1 MLEVQKISKRYG
13 GFVAVDSVSFTV
25 AAGDLVGLIGP
36 NGAGKSTLF
45 SLLSG
50 FISSDDGHVNWQGR
64 DVTRL
69 APERRA
75 RLGLA
80 RTFQTPQE
88 FARLTVRDNLSVA
101 APRNPGEGIAALYLR
116 PGLVRRHE
124 RALREKVDAMLETI
138 GLGRQAEA
146 TAGSL
151 SGGQRKLLELGR
163 LLMTGPRLVLL
174 DEPFAGVNPVLIE
187 ELSHLIRRQNE
198 AGVTFMIVEHNLDA
212 LMRLVRFVHVMDRG
226 RILTSG
232 EPHEVL
238 ADAAVHEAYLG
249 GSL

>member
-1 MLEVQKISKRYG
+1 MLGVRNISKRYG
-13 GFVAVDSVSFTV
+13 GFVAVDSVSFSV

-50 FISSDDGHVNWQGR
+50 FIASDDGHVDWQGS
-64 DVTRL
+64 DITTL

-88 FARLTVRDNLSVA
+88 FARMTVRENLAVA
-101 APRNPGEGIAALYLR
+101 APGNPGEGITALYLR
-116 PGLVRRHE
+116 SGLVRRHE
-124 RALREKVDAMLETI
+124 KALREKVDAMLKTI
-138 GLGRQAEA
+138 GLTPKAEV

-151 SGGQRKLLELGR
+151 SGGQRKLLEFGR

-187 ELSHLIRRQNE
+187 ELSQLIRRQNE
-198 AGVTFMIVEHNLDA
+198 AGVTFLIVEHNLDA

-232 EPHEVL
+232 EPEQVL